1 MLEDVRLHF
10 ADFDPKAPDLDLV
23 VGTPVK
29 VQEALARPA
38 GEVARPVEDSG
49 LAPRSAHRNE
59 GLRSSLRIAE
69 IAVADALATDPQL
82 AHLSCGKLLAVAVD
96 HHRNDIVERLPDR
109 NVCVCVAFDPVPE
122 RPDRA
127 FRWSIDVVQH
137 CLRSEVLA
145 PVADHPRLKDF
156 AAKEDCLERRER
168 VALAE
173 EGGRELAEVRGDEM
187 KVGHLEIP
195 DAVRHG
201 PGVAAGFF
209 IEHADGSPGEQSP
222 EDGKLS
228 HVEAE
233 GRSERRAIP
242 PSQRGYSLKSPQAV
256 VVPVVPLDRTLGLT
270 GRARRV
276 DDQVD
281 LLRGDG
287 ARERCR

>member
-1 MLEDVRLHF
+1 
-10 ADFDPKAPDLDLV
+10 
-23 VGTPVK
+23 
-29 VQEALARPA
+29 
-38 GEVARPVEDSG
+38 
-49 LAPRSAHRNE
+49 
-59 GLRSSLRIAE
+59 
-69 IAVADALATDPQL
+69 
-82 AHLSCGKLLAVAVD
+82 
-96 HHRNDIVERLPDR
+96 
-109 NVCVCVAFDPVPE
+109 
-122 RPDRA
+122 
-127 FRWSIDVVQH
+127 
-137 CLRSEVLA
+137 
-145 PVADHPRLKDF
+145 
-156 AAKEDCLERRER
+156 
-168 VALAE
+168 
-173 EGGRELAEVRGDEM
+173 M